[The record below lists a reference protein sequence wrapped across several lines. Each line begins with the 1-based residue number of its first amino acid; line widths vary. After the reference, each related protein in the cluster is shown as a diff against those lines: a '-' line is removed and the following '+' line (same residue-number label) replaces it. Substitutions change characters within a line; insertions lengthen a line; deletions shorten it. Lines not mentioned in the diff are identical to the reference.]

1 MEFIVLQYPRNVRFV
16 FAPLCKDLTW
26 QNRFS
31 MTSLFTSIEL
41 LESTSILIK
50 NFRDPR
56 PISDSSDVR
65 LTENE
70 TTLHWFCSWES
81 EVKESSVSATFHYP
95 KHLLLDGSAFWI
107 HLLKKSVQG
116 SIFGELGKDL

>member
-1 MEFIVLQYPRNVRFV
+1 MIKYKEGLSEEKGSELN
-16 FAPLCKDLTW
+16 
-26 QNRFS
+26 S
-31 MTSLFTSIEL
+31 SIEL
-41 LESTSILIK
+41 LESTSILVK

-70 TTLHWFCSWES
+70 TALHWFCSWES
-81 EVKESSVSATFHYP
+81 EVKESRWFRI
-95 KHLLLDGSAFWI
+95 LDS
-107 HLLKKSVQG
+107 LVKKSVQG

>member
-1 MEFIVLQYPRNVRFV
+1 MRNHLAEDVLDSEMLHLMIKYKEGLSEEKGSELN
-16 FAPLCKDLTW
+16 
-26 QNRFS
+26 S
-31 MTSLFTSIEL
+31 SIEL

-70 TTLHWFCSWES
+70 TALHVFFMGQISFIVFIFS
-81 EVKESSVSATFHYP
+81 TF
-95 KHLLLDGSAFWI
+95 
-107 HLLKKSVQG
+107 
-116 SIFGELGKDL
+116 